1 MLPKIIATLYPLL
14 SWIVLVFAF
23 KFLRIRQLTNRK
35 LRIPDIFVLFLVFG
49 LQLFSEQ
56 FTAINILPYYFLIIS
71 ILALV
76 LLLLDLFYFKDFKYK
91 RFFKLFWRLTF
102 VITFALYIAMIVM
115 IYMHG

>member
-1 MLPKIIATLYPLL
+1 M
-14 SWIVLVFAF
+14 VFAF

-91 RFFKLFWRLTF
+91 RFFKLFWRITF